1 MYTVNYNGVT
11 FTNSSSQTVNVHG
24 LGKIDIRNSSDNLT
38 GRDGGNVW
46 ATKYGMR
53 DITIFGMLYADDL
66 DSYLSLR
73 SALQLA
79 FDTSVG
85 EQLLTI
91 TLGSKTRTILAT
103 VIEFSE
109 LDESEGEFAEAPYRV
124 VLRCGS
130 PFFGD
135 ETAYTTDYISPGIV
149 GGTPVPMPVPSPI
162 GGIGESLTI
171 TNSGD
176 VAIYPIFEILG
187 SITNARVQNNSTGK
201 YFEINTTINS
211 GQTLIAE
218 RTNQGELVTVSGVS
232 YYQYFEGEVFELAQG
247 TNNIS
252 FNGSSY
258 INAQLRL
265 TYRFLYKTF

>member
-1 MYTVNYNGVT
+1 MYTVTYNGVT
-11 FTNSSSQTVNVHG
+11 FTNNANQTVNVHG

-38 GRDGGNVW
+38 GRDGGIVW

-53 DITIFGMLYADDL
+53 DITVFGMLYADDL
-66 DSYLSLR
+66 DTYLSLR

-85 EQLLTI
+85 EQPLTI

-109 LDESEGEFAEAPYRV
+109 LDENEGEYAEAPYRV
-124 VLRCGS
+124 VLRCSS

-135 ETAYTTDYISPGIV
+135 ENSYTTDYISPGVV

-162 GGIGESLTI
+162 GGVGESLTI
-171 TNSGD
+171 INSGD
-176 VAIYPIFEILG
+176 VAIYPTFEITG

-201 YFEINTTINS
+201 YFEINTTINA
-211 GQTLIAE
+211 GQILTAD
-218 RTNQGELVTVSGVS
+218 RTNKGESIISNGVS
-232 YYQYFEGEVFELAQG
+232 YYQYFEGEVFPLIQG

-258 INAQLRL
+258 VNATLRL